1 MVNNSAIVNIIRIT
15 LIRKIGCSKV
25 QIIPSEILILE
36 FARGIKDIAGIL
48 QVGFI
53 VRSMHDTQI
62 DKKKSRIHVVFD
74 TSNPIG
80 TSTIIESYYKYN

>member
-1 MVNNSAIVNIIRIT
+1 LVNSSAIVNIMRIT

-36 FARGIKDIAGIL
+36 FARGIRDIAGIL

-53 VRSMHDTQI
+53 VRSIHDTQI

-74 TSNPIG
+74 TSNPID
-80 TSTIIESYYKYN
+80 TSTIVESYYKYN

>member
-1 MVNNSAIVNIIRIT
+1 MRIT

-36 FARGIKDIAGIL
+36 FARGIRDIAGIL